1 MAVNNKNRKKYLV
14 IALAVSIVL
23 HGIISYF
30 FFNASFRQLFK
41 QTLKSITPAILS
53 TEQLQKTTADLKEQ
67 LAHIDK
73 KPKIKAKMRAPKSSF
88 GWVLFEKQPE
98 TAKTLVIPE
107 GTDGTIGGSRSAHA
121 GPSDTP
127 VTSSATSENETVSKD
142 TLQDDSL
149 HKQSLEPTHA
159 ADQIQDTAAEP
170 TQPNTQT
177 VVTQLPAT
185 SMLSS
190 ITPQQSS
197 LLSKE
202 EELSNKI
209 EKIRAYQ
216 QALENGGS
224 LASLRKSIL
233 KKDIEQKAFNRVRGY
248 SGKNQTKN
256 IIALTKGYIE
266 KIHGEEGDDPIDQD
280 GQEGLRA
287 SVEEM
292 KVAQYEAKVNWCLQ
306 ATWKKYFARL
316 EKWEPENEEG
326 DAIIE
331 FDITRHGKFLE
342 VRLLKSTGSQALDRR
357 ILQTTEKTNP
367 FPPAPKELCEGD
379 VCTLFRCVNVFKYD
393 HRSR

>member
-1 MAVNNKNRKKYLV
+1 MSVNNKNRKKYLL

-41 QTLKSITPAILS
+41 QTLRSITPSILS
-53 TEQLQKTTADLKEQ
+53 TEQLQKTTEDLKDQ
-67 LAHIDK
+67 LAQIDK

-98 TAKTLVIPE
+98 TGTSLEIPE
-107 GTDGTIGGSRSAHA
+107 GTEGTIGGSRSAHA

-127 VTSSATSENETVSKD
+127 ATPSSTNEIEIASKAT
-142 TLQDDSL
+142 LADDSL
-149 HKQSLEPTHA
+149 HEESPETTNSLDQKQG
-159 ADQIQDTAAEP
+159 AEAQP
-170 TQPNTQT
+170 PQPNTQT
-177 VVTQLPAT
+177 LVTQLPAT
-185 SMLSS
+185 SVLSS
-190 ITPQQSS
+190 MTPEQNSV
-197 LLSKE
+197 LSKE

-216 QALENGGS
+216 QALETGGS

-266 KIHGEEGDDPIDQD
+266 KVHGEEGDDPIDQD